1 MLIYEENKTEEIVRD
16 RWQGANNPRAKI
28 NRNGLQV
35 VKTHLKVLLEASLE
49 AGRIFPLMGYAYST
63 EGNYSSLSENRASA
77 EPAGQIKSENKN
89 LQSAPTHLKVAEEAN
104 LEEGRQFPVTDYK
117 QRNMPL
123 T

>member
-49 AGRIFPLMGYAYST
+49 AGRIFPLMGYAD
-63 EGNYSSLSENRASA
+63 R
-77 EPAGQIKSENKN
+77 KS
-89 LQSAPTHLKVAEEAN
+89 V
-104 LEEGRQFPVTDYK
+104 V
-117 QRNMPL
+117 
-123 T
+123 